1 MNTTFRTQGE
11 VTKEEK
17 QKKVENFRIFHRDL
31 IRDLDIIPSDFN
43 VKMPFYDPHGRNVVG
58 IFASEFKRPKG
69 FFFELIDRDLEPI
82 DSERTVYRIPHNESF
97 EQEYEMN
104 AKGSYL
110 VPLEELRVVNM
121 TSLAVSGPDAVLTE
135 KISTKPIST
144 YKAPAPIED
153 APYAEMT
160 IRDYVA
166 IHTGRPVS
174 KRAWLNELIT
184 KTK

>member
-1 MNTTFRTQGE
+1 MNTTYRTTDL
-11 VTKEEK
+11 TKEEK
-17 QKKVENFRIFHRDL
+17 QKKVEGFRQYHAEL
-31 IRDLDIIPSDFN
+31 IRDLEIIPSDFN
-43 VKMPFYDPHGRNVVG
+43 VKMPFYDRHGRNVVG

-69 FFFELIDRDLEPI
+69 FYFELIDRELEPI
-82 DSERTVYRIPHNESF
+82 DKERTIYRLPYNESF
-97 EQEYEMN
+97 DQEYEMN
-104 AKGSYL
+104 SKGSYL
-110 VPLEELRVVNM
+110 VPLEELRTVNM
-121 TSLAVSGPDAVLTE
+121 TSLAVSGPDAILTE